1 VRYEVVSGK
10 EYPVYSREEA
20 DELGLSYKHPFEV
33 SEGEYGISSD
43 GEVAICLKRSETKNG
58 YLNIKYPWGPSF
70 IKSIKSKVNSENRI
84 NNYTI
89 SGKNNRGK
97 YTKGKHEYQKLAH
110 LMAQPG
116 MKKNA
121 AIQMVF
127 GSIPKNKEYSIKK
140 TMRTEV
146 FKQMT
151 KDELDNIVDQFPIGK
166 MDTAKALAAVLDKV
180 MDWDGEQMGKD
191 GDPKVAMTVLDK
203 LMDMNEMKGKGKV
216 VTTHQIEAHTVENT
230 LADIQEKKKMFKATQ
245 TEVTDGLQQTE
256 VKTEQQEI
264 QEEEK

>member
-1 VRYEVVSGK
+1 MRYEVVSGK
-10 EYPVYSREEA
+10 EYPVYSQQEA
-20 DELGLSYKHPFEV
+20 DELGLSYKHPYEV
-33 SEGEYGISSD
+33 FEGEYGISSD
-43 GEVAICLKRSETKNG
+43 GEVAICLKRSKTKNG

-70 IKSIKSKVNSENRI
+70 IKSKESTINSKGRI

-97 YTKGKHEYQKLAH
+97 HIKTNQDYIKLAH

-127 GSIPKNKEYSIKK
+127 GSIPKNKQYSIKK

-146 FKQMT
+146 FQKMT
-151 KDELDNIVDQFPIGK
+151 KDELDTIVEQFPIGK

-180 MDWDGEQMGKD
+180 MDWDGDTMGSK

-203 LMDMNEMKGKGKV
+203 LMDMNEMKGRGKV
-216 VTTHQIEAHTVENT
+216 VTTHQIEASTVENT
-230 LADIQEKKKMFKATQ
+230 LADIQEKKKLFKATQ
-245 TEVTDGLQQTE
+245 TEVKNGELQT
-256 VKTEQQEI
+256 KTEKEQQ
-264 QEEEK
+264 